1 MHHKPPLSRQTRR
14 PVLPR
19 LPVCL
24 CIFVALLPIS
34 CKQLSKLTGP
44 DKKSDLLEAE
54 LRTRERELLEAR
66 QELAQ
71 LRPYQQY
78 QDIPPAVPSYPPAF
92 PVQLTGRPAGGIT
105 LREVVLGTGT
115 GGRDDDGISGDE
127 LLQVV
132 ITPKDDDGTAVKVP
146 GSVQVAAFEVTQ
158 EGFKVPIG
166 KWEVAPEQLRKT
178 WRSGLIGSGYFVPLT
193 WDRLPTRDRIRV
205 VIRMQ
210 TSDGRTFEADK
221 DVRVVPMSHAP
232 SAPHSPTIPP
242 GFQPTYPEMVPQPRA
257 IPQGTTELPAPRVV
271 SPTAPAPPTILPP
284 PMMQSSFKPDAAAQL
299 LPATPR

>member
-1 MHHKPPLSRQTRR
+1 MHYIPPILRQTRR

-19 LPVCL
+19 LRVCL
-24 CIFVALLPIS
+24 CVFAALLPIS

-44 DKKSDLLEAE
+44 DNKSDLLEAE

-71 LRPYQQY
+71 LRPLQ
-78 QDIPPAVPSYPPAF
+78 SYNVAPVAHPYPLAF
-92 PVQLTGRPAGGIT
+92 PVQLTGRPAAGIA
-105 LREVVLGTGT
+105 LRDVVLGTGT
-115 GGRDDDGISGDE
+115 GGRDDDGIPGDE

-146 GSVQVAAFEVTQ
+146 GSVQVAAFDVTP

-166 KWEVAPEQLRKT
+166 KWEVGAEQLRKT

-221 DVRVVPMSHAP
+221 DVRVVPMSNAP
-232 SAPHSPTIPP
+232 AMQH
-242 GFQPTYPEMVPQPRA
+242 GLQPTYPEMVPAPSS
-257 IPQGTTELPAPRVV
+257 IPLGTTELPAPRVV
-271 SPTAPAPPTILPP
+271 SPTAPAPPTIPP
-284 PMMQSSFKPDAAAQL
+284 P
-299 LPATPR
+299 PR